1 MSDLSI
7 NPQELLEF
15 RTKMMTDVCS
25 NVIPERFPLY
35 DGISYEYMLKYA
47 GDDLLVDQY
56 SMTEEKL
63 LEIFEKSTE
72 ISRGD
77 VFSGMYA
84 RNANAL
90 MLQRSKNQV
99 MSSNGM
105 FQHPEVRFMEV
116 EDYDDFIANAY
127 DWLVE
132 VYQPRVNAS
141 YDADGAMRALFFL
154 AATLAANE
162 QNAIFTNAARKHR
175 EKYGLFDAPPGTSGS
190 INVPFDRLADT
201 LRSFTQIN
209 MDLRRCPDKVLA
221 ALDAYMPISIFR
233 ARLAKPNV
241 LGGNAIM
248 THMGT
253 FLSQKHFEKFYWP
266 TFNELVHISAEA
278 GIPTT
283 IFCEENWDRLI
294 DNLADLPQGSRM
306 WIEYGT
312 PQMYKDKIGKKFVL
326 GGFYPIVLLRNGTK
340 EQVVDKAK
348 EIVDALAPGGNY
360 FFRFDKSALN
370 SSDIN
375 PENYHALYDYL
386 EANAKYDNAGQQV
399 SSTPKEDTITKGLA
413 DKYPKLQSKYLVD
426 FEDFK
431 KVYPPAA
438 ESAEPLMKAQFNK
451 FMMQAFAQLT
461 P

>member
-1 MSDLSI
+1 MSELSI

-15 RTKMMTDVCS
+15 RTKMMTDLYS
-25 NVIPERFPLY
+25 NVIPERFPIF
-35 DGISYEYMLKYA
+35 DGISYEFMLKFA
-47 GDDLLVDQY
+47 GEDLLVDQY
-56 SMTEEKL
+56 TMTEERL
-63 LEIFEKSTE
+63 LEVFEKSMA
-72 ISRGD
+72 IRRGD
-77 VFSGMYA
+77 VFGGLSA

-90 MLQRSKNQV
+90 MLQRSRNQI

-105 FQHPEVRFMEV
+105 LQHPEVRFMEV
-116 EDYDDFIANAY
+116 EDYDDFIANAF

-141 YDADGAMRALFFL
+141 YDADGATRALFFL
-154 AATLAANE
+154 AATLATNE
-162 QNAIFTNAARKHR
+162 QNAMFANASRKFR
-175 EKYGLFDAPPGTSGS
+175 EKYGLFDAPAGTGGS
-190 INVPFDRLADT
+190 INVPFDRLADH

-233 ARLAKPNV
+233 ARLARPHV
-241 LGGNAIM
+241 LGSNAIM
-248 THMGT
+248 THMAT

-278 GIPTT
+278 GIYTN

-294 DNLADLPQGSRM
+294 DNLADLPQGTRM
-306 WIEYGT
+306 FVEYGT
-312 PQMYKDKIGKKFVL
+312 PQMYKDRIGKKFVI

-348 EIVDALAPGGNY
+348 EIIDALAPGGNY

-375 PENYHALYDYL
+375 PENYHALYDFL

-399 SSTPKEDTITKGLA
+399 SSTPREDTITKGLA

-438 ESAEPLMKAQFNK
+438 ESAEPL
-451 FMMQAFAQLT
+451 
-461 P
+461 